1 MNNINILLFFI
12 PFFLLGCTSNV
23 VEEKKVIQKINS
35 LEMNVFSKTG
45 GKIYSVT
52 SPDSK
57 YDKIK
62 LVLNLK
68 RTTINIFSGKDI
80 KYIVDADSSRILDNN
95 KIVELKGNVK
105 LRSLNQNN
113 DYLYGDNLTWNINET
128 KYELIGNV
136 RFENRN
142 VYLYSNKAILRKDNI
157 IEFFNPVKYIMKDD
171 NDKEKYEINA
181 ENAFYDIDKESLSFR
196 AKDKKVRSIIYF

>member
-1 MNNINILLFFI
+1 MNNINKLKYFLPFFI
-12 PFFLLGCTSNV
+12 LGCSPNV
-23 VEEKKVIQKINS
+23 VEENRVIQKINS
-35 LEMNVFSKTG
+35 LDMNVFSKTG
-45 GKIYSVT
+45 DKIYSIT

-57 YDKIK
+57 FDKIT
-62 LVLNLK
+62 LVFNLK
-68 RTTINIFSGKDI
+68 RTTINIFKGEEI
-80 KYIVDADSSRILDNN
+80 KYIIDSESSRLLDKN

-113 DYLYGDNLTWNINET
+113 DYLFGDNLTWNINES
-128 KYELIGNV
+128 KYELFGNV

-142 VYLYSNKAILRKDNI
+142 VSLYSNKAILGKDNI

-171 NDKEKYEINA
+171 DNKKKYEINS
-181 ENAFYDIDKESLSFR
+181 ENAFYNIDKESLSFK

>member
-1 MNNINILLFFI
+1 MNNINILK
-12 PFFLLGCTSNV
+12 FFLPIFILGCSQNV
-23 VEEKKVIQKINS
+23 VEENRVIQKINS
-35 LEMNVFSKTG
+35 LDMNVFSKTG
-45 GKIYSVT
+45 DKIYSIT

-57 YDKIK
+57 FDKIK
-62 LVLNLK
+62 LVFNLK
-68 RTTINIFSGKDI
+68 RTTINIFKGEDI
-80 KYIVDADSSRILDNN
+80 KYIIDSESSRLLDKN

-113 DYLYGDNLTWNINET
+113 DYLFGDNLTWNINES
-128 KYELIGNV
+128 KYELFGNV

-142 VYLYSNKAILRKDNI
+142 VSLYSNKAILRKDNI

-171 NDKEKYEINA
+171 DNKKKYEINS
-181 ENAFYDIDKESLSFR
+181 ENAFYDIDKESLSFK